1 MDSARASKAN
11 GTLFKLSEL
20 CRRVG
25 GLGTRGMLASYRPLG
40 DAEKKLAKAL
50 GIEVVASG
58 ELTRLSERLRR
69 WVNG

>member
-1 MDSARASKAN
+1 MDSTRASKAN
-11 GTLFKLSEL
+11 DTLFKLSEL

-40 DAEKKLAKAL
+40 DSEKRLANAL
-50 GIEVVASG
+50 GIEVIASG
-58 ELTRLSERLRR
+58 ELARLEERLKR